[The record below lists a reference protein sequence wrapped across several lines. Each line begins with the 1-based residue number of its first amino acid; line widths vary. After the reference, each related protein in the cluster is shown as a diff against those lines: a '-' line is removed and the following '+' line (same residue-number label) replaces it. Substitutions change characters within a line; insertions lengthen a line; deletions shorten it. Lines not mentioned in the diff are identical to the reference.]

1 MKNIIVSALLMT
13 SLGVSAQTIFS
24 EKKMFNRLDLSVT
37 AGTTGIGFDF
47 ATPVGD
53 YVQLRAGAVF
63 MPTIKKNM
71 NFGIDVSKDGERE
84 ISSEQNASRFD
95 KMANLLE
102 GMTGI
107 RAQDHVTMVG
117 TSHLNNFK
125 FMVDVFPF
133 RNKHWHI
140 TAGFFLGSSQIGTA
154 INAVEDAQSLV
165 AVNMYNKLR
174 NRILARE
181 PMMSAEVDG
190 KTWGAI
196 EFSDYRVEQEAM
208 EKFEGYGSMGMRVGY
223 YSHDIV
229 AENDVYYDMDVYQ
242 SSDLNSLFDDDNPMT
257 PVPTHKKGDIK
268 YHKGDVIHHKGD
280 PYKMLPDEDN
290 TVSATAKVNKF
301 KPYLGFGYGGPI
313 TKDKRTSISFDA
325 GMIFWGGSPKIITHD
340 GVDLVNDLYDLN
352 GKVRNYVNLIK
363 GFKVYPEISVRITHT
378 LF

>member
-13 SLGVSAQTIFS
+13 SLGMSAQTS
-24 EKKMFNRLDLSVT
+24 WKDKNMFNHLDLSVT

-47 ATPVGD
+47 ATPVGE

-63 MPTIKKNM
+63 MLTITKNM

-84 ISSEQNASRFD
+84 ISSELNASRFD

-133 RNKHWHI
+133 RNKHWHV
-140 TAGFFLGSSQIGTA
+140 TAGFFLGSSEIGTA

-174 NRILARE
+174 DRILSRE

-196 EFSDYRVEQEAM
+196 EFSDYRLEQEAM

-223 YSHDIV
+223 YSHDII
-229 AENDVYYDMDVYQ
+229 AEHDIYYDKDVYR
-242 SSDLNSLFDDDNPMT
+242 SSDMNSLFDDDNPMT
-257 PVPTHKKGDIK
+257 PVPTHKKGDIR
-268 YHKGDVIHHKGD
+268 YRKGEVIHHKGD
-280 PYKMLPDEDN
+280 PYKMLPDENN

-340 GVDLVNDLYDLN
+340 GIDLVNDLDDLN